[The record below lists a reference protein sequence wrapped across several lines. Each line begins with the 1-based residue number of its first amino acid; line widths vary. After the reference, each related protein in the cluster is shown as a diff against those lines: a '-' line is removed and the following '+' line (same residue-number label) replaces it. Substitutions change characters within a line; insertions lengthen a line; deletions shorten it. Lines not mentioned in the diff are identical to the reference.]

1 MGAVALPPGYVPPH
15 WQAINHYK
23 AKLEQA
29 QQELAE
35 ARARFLSQPSE
46 WIPADKELPGNPR
59 CVLATDGEAHFVAVY
74 EGVQVLGSTLK
85 EGHAWVEAYSGDE
98 IDSYITH
105 WMELPEV
112 PAV

>member
-1 MGAVALPPGYVPPH
+1 MSAVALPAGYVPPH

-35 ARARFLSQPSE
+35 ARARFLSQPSQ

-59 CVLATDGEAHFVAVY
+59 CVLATDLEAHFVACY
-74 EGVQVLGSTLK
+74 DGEWQ
-85 EGHAWVEAYSGDE
+85 EAHTSEAIYSV
-98 IDSYITH
+98 ITH
-105 WMELPEV
+105 WMELPEA
-112 PAV
+112 PE

>member
-1 MGAVALPPGYVPPH
+1 MSAVALPTGYVPPH

-35 ARARFLSQPSE
+35 AKARFFSQPSQ

-59 CVLATDGEAHFVAVY
+59 CVLATDLEAHFVACY
-74 EGVQVLGSTLK
+74 DGEWQ
-85 EGHAWVEAYSGDE
+85 EAHTSE
-98 IDSYITH
+98 AIDSVITH

-112 PAV
+112 PE